1 MRFTTRGVY
10 PGLTGNCE
18 GKKRVLSRQT
28 TVTILFALLS
38 VSYAIAADLSIEG
51 YYKNFFVVYDAP
63 KVVGSISF
71 PDEPLIG
78 SVSNRLRLDLKH
90 RPNDWLSLKVSYN
103 IVPRVQD
110 PSLFESPAN
119 RVRTDFPSYRFADLD
134 PRIYPADDE
143 DVRSF
148 GLFQNLDRASISM
161 EIPAADLYIGRQA
174 IAWGSGHAV
183 NPTDIFSPFT
193 FDELDTEDRL
203 GVDAIRVRVPLEQM
217 GELDAGYI
225 FGDDFAFEESA
236 FYLRGKFYRHRTD
249 MTALLAGFRENL
261 LIGADITRSV
271 GGAGFWLE
279 SAYVFVDALNE
290 TRDGS
295 DDNYLRATIGTDYAL
310 TEKLYG
316 FIEYHFSQAG
326 TDDQARYLDLLTTA
340 AYTSGAV
347 YLLGR
352 HYLIPGFSFQLT
364 PLLTF
369 SGQLLTNLEDPSS
382 LFAPHVEYNIFEDI
396 YLAGGAFIGLGRRP
410 EGIIE
415 GDQGPSIRFR
425 SEFGGYSDL
434 YFSSFRFYF

>member
-1 MRFTTRGVY
+1 MGTF
-10 PGLTGNCE
+10 LI
-18 GKKRVLSRQT
+18 
-28 TVTILFALLS
+28 ILIHAVPALAS
-38 VSYAIAADLSIEG
+38 DLSING
-51 YYKNFFVVYDAP
+51 YFKNFFVVYDPP
-63 KVVGSISF
+63 KIVGSIFF
-71 PDEPLIG
+71 PEEPLIG
-78 SVSNRLRLDLKH
+78 SVSNRFRLNLKH

-119 RVRTDFPSYRFADLD
+119 TAGTGFPAYRFGDLD
-134 PRIYPADDE
+134 SRIYPADDA

-148 GLFQNLDRASISM
+148 GVFQNLDRASISV
-161 EIPAADLYIGRQA
+161 ETFAADLYIGRQA

-183 NPTDIFSPFT
+183 NPTDIFAPFA

-236 FYLRGKFYRHRTD
+236 FFLRGKFYRHRTD
-249 MTALLAGFRENL
+249 VTVLLAGFRENL
-261 LIGADITRSV
+261 LIGADLTRSI

-279 SAYVFVDALNE
+279 SAYVFVDALA
-290 TRDGS
+290 DQKVGS
-295 DDNYLRATIGTDYAL
+295 GGNYLRTTIGTDYAL

-326 TDDQARYLDLLTTA
+326 TDDQAGYLDLLTTA
-340 AYTSGAV
+340 AYTDGAV

-352 HYLIPGFSFQLT
+352 HYLNPGFSCQLT

-369 SGQLLTNLEDPSS
+369 SGQLLTNLGDPSL
-382 LFAPHVEYNIFEDI
+382 LFAPNLEYNIAEDI
-396 YLAGGAFIGLGRRP
+396 YLAGGAFVGLGRRP

-415 GDQGPSIRFR
+415 ESQSPSIRFR

-434 YFSSFRFYF
+434 YFSSFRIYF